1 MTAEIFP
8 TRRQEANAVTIR
20 HFWGSDMNGASADRG
35 RDPRG
40 APDLM
45 PIWTILDVT
54 PEGRGT
60 DWYPK
65 LNY

>member
-1 MTAEIFP
+1 
-8 TRRQEANAVTIR
+8 
-20 HFWGSDMNGASADRG
+20 
-35 RDPRG
+35 
-40 APDLM
+40 M

-60 DWYPK
+60 NWYPK